1 MKLSYN
7 LMKIIFSY
15 LKEPKLLDLIR
26 HNKNQQRI
34 CNKALKNY
42 QLTFL
47 SKFIDAFTYSFDN
60 YDNFF
65 YHYGPFRN
73 FLIDVESSLMQILS
87 FKEPFNIKQ
96 KYNIVNEFNIK
107 QKYNILNEI
116 YQNEIN
122 LYNSLLK
129 TFNTFSIIEY
139 FFSQNKI
146 KIQLKKTEKIIKKMK
161 DKRCRHRGGRG
172 SRGNRGNRISNGEK
186 ELDCEPEEEYEEEY
200 EE

>member
-65 YHYGPFRN
+65 CRYGPFRN

-161 DKRCRHRGGRG
+161 DKRCRYRGGRG